1 MTEPEFLNRENL
13 PEVSEQGENP
23 SFDASLKNMR
33 TDPLPDT
40 VHPEL
45 LPQTLGHLVIHRE
58 PETQQAL
65 DQQASYVQQPDLK
78 LAAALMK

>member
-1 MTEPEFLNRENL
+1 MTEPEFLSREN
-13 PEVSEQGENP
+13 PPKAIEQGKNP
-23 SFDASLKNMR
+23 SFDASLKNMH
-33 TDPLPDT
+33 TDPLTDT

-65 DQQASYVQQPDLK
+65 DQQVSYVQQPDHK
-78 LAAALMK
+78 LATALMK